1 MPEAFLAWGSRE
13 HSFVN
18 REGASKPLCSITAVS
33 FASSLSSA
41 LAAEIDRT
49 TASAPPDAQRVT
61 VAVGIS
67 ADGRVAPTP
76 RRASDTTPYVD
87 VQMSLKRVDP
97 LEPLRRWLP
106 EGWALATGSPK
117 RKDAR
122 DATVEDL
129 RLVHQPC
136 VGTQR

>member
-1 MPEAFLAWGSRE
+1 MTGSRE

-18 REGASKPLCSITAVS
+18 REGASQLRCSITAVS
-33 FASSLSSA
+33 FASLSSA

-49 TASAPPDAQRVT
+49 VASAPPDAQRIT

-67 ADGRVAPTP
+67 ADGRVAPVP
-76 RRASDTTPYVD
+76 RRASDTRPYVD

-97 LEPLRRWLP
+97 LEPLRKWLP

-129 RLVHQPC
+129 RPVHQPC
-136 VGTQR
+136 MDT